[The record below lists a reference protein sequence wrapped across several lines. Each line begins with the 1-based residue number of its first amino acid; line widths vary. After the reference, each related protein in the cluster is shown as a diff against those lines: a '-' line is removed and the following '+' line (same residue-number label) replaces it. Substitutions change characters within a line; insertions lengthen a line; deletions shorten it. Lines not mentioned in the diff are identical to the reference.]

1 MDMIKLLV
9 VPFVA
14 SFAVVS
20 FAAASPAPARVGKSA
35 TSRESRLTAAMGG
48 LSAPCLEH
56 TQDDTIYFV
65 ALRHGAQMVDQDW
78 TFTVSDADVIQ
89 GCFVAVE
96 TLRLN
101 GFVILT
107 KTSASQELVL
117 VDLDTPANA
126 PVIVDAA
133 AQLEA
138 AKAAYREASY
148 AHLRQAIER
157 LKQQPLP

>member
-14 SFAVVS
+14 SFAVAS
-20 FAAASPAPARVGKSA
+20 FAAASPAPARVEKSA
-35 TSRESRLTAAMGG
+35 TSRESRLTAAMSG

-56 TQDDTIYFV
+56 TQDQTVSFAV
-65 ALRHGAQMVDQDW
+65 LRDGLQIVKHDW
-78 TFTVSDADVIQ
+78 TFNGADKDEIE
-89 GCFVAVE
+89 GCLVALE